1 MYPYTQHLLQLEQ
14 CWGEVAVAAQLKRA
28 QSLLMASQWWSFT
41 QHHPDKQFSTY
52 VLTGLTQGPVQNWHW
67 ACRAECCPAL
77 SSVVQPGLSRQQ
89 PGGGY
94 KVLGRGSDTG
104 PHYWASATRADTWG
118 QYQPSGSHSS
128 AMEMAPNS
136 GPFDPSWKKC

>member
-1 MYPYTQHLLQLEQ
+1 M
-14 CWGEVAVAAQLKRA
+14 
-28 QSLLMASQWWSFT
+28 
-41 QHHPDKQFSTY
+41 
-52 VLTGLTQGPVQNWHW
+52 
-67 ACRAECCPAL
+67 L
-77 SSVVQPGLSRQQ
+77 SSVVPPSLSRQQ
-89 PGGGY
+89 PRGNY

-136 GPFDPSWKKC
+136 GPFDLSWKKC